1 VQLGRRLGFDFG
13 DVRIGVAV
21 SDPSGILATPIARI
35 LNTPETFNIEITQL
49 FAEYQP
55 LYIALGFPLH
65 LSGTEGAKSESVLTF
80 ARRISTISQAPIY
93 LIDERLSTVSATKIL
108 REKGLNSKEARN
120 EVDSVAAAAIL
131 EAALNQE
138 RLQGAP
144 MNRFEI

>member
-1 VQLGRRLGFDFG
+1 MQLGRRLGFDFG

>member
-1 VQLGRRLGFDFG
+1 MNPLSEDELEKLVNEALKKDSYL
-13 DVRIGVAV
+13 
-21 SDPSGILATPIARI
+21 S
-35 LNTPETFNIEITQL
+35 TFNIEITQL

-55 LYIALGFPLH
+55 LYIPLGFPLH

-93 LIDERLSTVSATKIL
+93 PIDERLSTVSATKIL